1 MNKEDR
7 VKYKTLLDILDFKL
21 RMGQLTPSQ
30 YNEEKQRLE
39 EFFEPR
45 ASLKIK
51 DKYKAYTK
59 PTQRKEAKKR
69 GYKSA

>member
-1 MNKEDR
+1 MNLEQR
-7 VKYKTLLDILDFKL
+7 AQYKSLLDILDFKL
-21 RMGQLTPSQ
+21 RMGDLTPSQ

-39 EFFEPR
+39 EFFQPR

-51 DKYKAYTK
+51 
-59 PTQRKEAKKR
+59 R

>member
-1 MNKEDR
+1 MNSKER
-7 VKYKTLLDILDFKL
+7 AQYKSLLDILDFKL
-21 RMGQLTPSQ
+21 RMGDLTPSQ

-39 EFFEPR
+39 EFFQPR

-51 DKYKAYTK
+51 
-59 PTQRKEAKKR
+59 R